1 MIKKK
6 IIWLITV
13 LMLFMQCAPAFAAK
27 SGEKLDDDIELL
39 ICTDGK
45 VGVYKKEA
53 EVFSVPPYEID
64 GKVMIPVRWFF
75 EKLGYTVSAE
85 GERVKIS
92 GENELELSFN
102 SNSAN
107 ANGSAVNLS
116 VPTGIKNNTLFAPE
130 DVLST
135 LGIKYVKNSSGY
147 LMITKSGHSDMSWES
162 TLDKIEGIYVS
173 PSGNDNMPGTAK
185 EPVKTLE
192 AAKKLAEKY
201 IKSIGRDYTVRIFV
215 KGGEYFVNKTVT
227 FDDSAFS
234 LDIYKGL
241 SIEGY
246 GDGETV
252 FTGAVRL
259 NQDDFVPVTDAKTLA
274 RLNKKGRGKIAR
286 MDLRKQGVGELTPK
300 NNFFNYIYLNGI
312 EQTNA
317 RWPNEGYALV
327 GTVPDTNVFTF
338 MESEPLK
345 WTGEKEG
352 YICGVFSNWG
362 WEWHS
367 AKIANVDA
375 QKKQITLA
383 RIDAD
388 MKTTGGGSKYYATN
402 ILSELDSPGEW
413 YVDYDEMALYY
424 YPSYSLKYAKLEMTV
439 FSDAIILLK
448 DCKNITFKNLTFTK
462 ADRAIRT
469 QSTSDGSVRNI
480 TVNGCRVSDMQ
491 GFAAIE
497 FNNENSNAV
506 YDIEITENDA
516 YNLFGKFVQMKGG
529 NWDGWKLGNCK
540 INNNHVTRAAQYYCS
555 GGMGSFWMGSCG
567 MECNN
572 NLVQDVPRGAAVG
585 FEGKMN
591 YNEIINT
598 GKDMNDYGAIYV
610 GRNGYKFGTEVAY
623 NYIHDNADSNY
634 CALYNDDAYCYADWH
649 HNIVK
654 DVRVTSI
661 FAPGI
666 EAKYRYNVQIG
677 CKNPVQMSS
686 RKGYGYVG
694 QGEEIWN
701 GLKKMADSYPIYL
714 EREPQI
720 TKYLARDPF
729 AVCWDSIVY
738 GNIGVGQKTLSVYD
752 WDELTEYGAKEM
764 TENGKTV
771 SIDGLNGSLEANPEV
786 DYSDDLFV
794 DAKNQ
799 NYNINPESELAE
811 KFPGLLELDIEHS
824 GISSKN
830 PMLLEIPENGSRLR
844 YPTNGQKN
852 LNASAV
858 TFSWDPVKGASFYRL
873 TVATDP
879 KMENVV
885 FDETIR
891 ENGNVNTYTVEGLD
905 NNTFYY
911 WKVLSINVARQN
923 GFSLESI
930 GGPYLFKTAVRD
942 TVDKENLK
950 LALDSF
956 EAFCRDDLSNTEYGY
971 DEGYVKNAKDKLAEI
986 KMKYKTVYSQSEIDA
1001 LEEEIYTIVKKSPFY
1016 MKVHFENVDG
1026 IYDSGA
1032 KWEISAD
1039 GRIDVSGGELTFSS
1053 GDGTRSDAKAKINN
1067 RNSILCFEVK
1077 LDNISEVASDYQG
1090 IDIKLSEAGS
1100 GYLIVFKKDIIEWQR
1115 INKTLTEIPNDFI
1128 EAGKW
1133 YKVEAGAVNTPNG
1146 VLQFLRIDGKM
1157 IYSELDQ
1164 TSNQT
1169 RDEGYFRIR
1178 KNGKGSIHLRNMEQI
1193 PNDGII
1199 IDDVIE
1205 SFKKPVSAA
1214 HLETLFIGSAD
1225 CLEMGN
1231 FKLFSLVD
1239 KKALGELVYPDVAE
1253 GKVNISRDEISEYR
1267 DFVKKMS
1274 VVAGYNTGLRD
1285 QLFKNNITF
1294 LYNDYIRTD
1303 LIDQNGV
1310 TIFGFYN
1317 KLNDKYKSIATE
1329 LMMNSDC
1336 KNIDELR
1343 YHIAKTVFVT
1353 SINACRIGFAAD
1365 ATYISDVLTK
1375 ENADYIGIDIS
1386 DYLAL
1391 SEVEKQAVNGIVGT
1405 EKGDCTD
1412 RTLDELTADIH
1423 DAVKRV
1429 TGSR

>member
-13 LMLFMQCAPAFAAK
+13 LTIFMQVVPARAAK
-27 SGEKLDDDIELL
+27 SGEGLDDDIKLF
-39 ICTDGK
+39 ICADGK
-45 VGVYKKEA
+45 VGVCEKA
-53 EVFSVPPYEID
+53 DEVFSVAPYEID
-64 GKVMIPVRWFF
+64 DRIMLPVRWFF
-75 EKLGYTVSAE
+75 ESLGYSVAAAGTD
-85 GERVKIS
+85 VKIS
-92 GENELELSFN
+92 GENELQLSFN
-102 SNSAN
+102 SKA
-107 ANGSAVNLS
+107 AMVNGNNVELGLCTQ
-116 VPTGIKNNTLFAPE
+116 VKNNTLFASE
-130 DVLST
+130 EVLET
-135 LGIKYVKNSSGY
+135 LGIKYIKNDSGY
-147 LMITKSGHSDMSWES
+147 LMITKSGHSDISWQN

-173 PSGNDNMPGTAK
+173 PNGNDNMPGTAK
-185 EPVKTLE
+185 APVKSLE
-192 AAKKLAEKY
+192 KAKELAEKY
-201 IKSIGRDYTVRIFV
+201 IKSIGKDYVVRIFV
-215 KGGEYFVNKTVT
+215 KGGEYFVDQTVT

-241 SIEGY
+241 DIEGY
-246 GDGETV
+246 GDGEAV
-252 FTGAVRL
+252 FTGAVTL
-259 NQDDFVPVTDAKTLA
+259 NQEDFIPVSDAKTLA

-286 MDLRKQGVGELTPK
+286 LDLRKQGIKELIPK
-300 NNFFNYIYLNGI
+300 DNFFNYIYLNGI

-345 WTGEKEG
+345 WTGENEG

-367 AKIANVDA
+367 AKIGNVDA
-375 QKKQITLA
+375 QKKQITLS

-388 MKTTGGGSKYYATN
+388 MRTTGGGSKYYATN
-402 ILSELDSPGEW
+402 ILAELDSPGEW

-424 YPSYSLKYAKLEMTV
+424 YPSYSLKDAKLEMTV

-462 ADRAIRT
+462 ADRAIKT

-497 FNNENSNAV
+497 FNKENSNAV

-529 NWDGWKLGNCK
+529 SWEGWKLGNCK

-567 MECNN
+567 VECNN
-572 NLVQDVPRGAAVG
+572 NLVQDVPRGAALG
-585 FEGKMN
+585 FEGTIN
-591 YNEIINT
+591 YNEIVNS

-610 GRNGYKFGTEVAY
+610 GRNAYKFGTEVAY

-677 CKNPVQMSS
+677 CKSPVQLSS

-694 QGEEIWN
+694 YGEEIWK
-701 GLKKMADSYPIYL
+701 GLKNMADSYPVYL
-714 EREPQI
+714 ERKPQI
-720 TKYLARDPF
+720 TKYLERDPF

-738 GNIGVGQKTLSVYD
+738 GNLGIGQKTLSVYS

-764 TENGKTV
+764 TENGETI
-771 SIDGLNGSLEANPEV
+771 SIDGLNGSFEANPEIE
-786 DYSDDLFV
+786 YSDDLFV

-799 NYNINPESELAE
+799 NYNINPESDIAK

-824 GISSKN
+824 GISSEK
-830 PMLLEIPENGSRLR
+830 PMLLEVPKNGSRLR

-873 TVATDP
+873 IVATDS
-879 KMENVV
+879 KLENIV

-891 ENGNVNTYTVEGLD
+891 ENGNFNTYSVEGLD

-911 WKVLSINVARQN
+911 WKVQAINVARQN
-923 GFSLESI
+923 SFVLDSVGD
-930 GGPYLFKTAVRD
+930 PYLFKTAVRD
-942 TVDKENLK
+942 SIDKENLK

-956 EAFCRDDLSNTEYGY
+956 EDFCNNDISNPEYGY
-971 DEGYVKNAKDKLAEI
+971 DEGYVKEAKDTLDKI
-986 KMKYKTVYSQSEIDA
+986 KTKYKTVYTQSEIDS

-1026 IYDSGA
+1026 IYENGA
-1032 KWEISAD
+1032 KWEISS
-1039 GRIDVSGGELTFSS
+1039 GGKTEVSGGTLTFSS
-1053 GDGTRSDAKAKINN
+1053 DDGMRSDAKIKINN
-1067 RNSILCFEVK
+1067 RNSILCFDMK
-1077 LDNISEVASDYQG
+1077 LDYIGEQASDYQG
-1090 IDIKLSEAGS
+1090 IDIKLSEAGN
-1100 GYLIVFKKDIIEWQR
+1100 GYLVVFKKDIIEWQR

-1128 EAGKW
+1128 EEGKW

-1146 VLQFLRIDGKM
+1146 VLQFLRIDGRL

-1178 KNGKGSIHLRNMEQI
+1178 KNGKGSVHLRKAEQI
-1193 PNDGII
+1193 PADGII
-1199 IDDVIE
+1199 IDDVTE
-1205 SFKKPVSAA
+1205 SFKKPASAA

-1225 CLEMGN
+1225 CLELGN
-1231 FKLFSLVD
+1231 FQLFSVLD
-1239 KKALGELVYPDVAE
+1239 KKALSELVYPEVAD
-1253 GKVNISRDEISEYR
+1253 GKVDISKDNISEYR

-1274 VVAGYNTGLRD
+1274 VVAGYNTGLRE

-1294 LYNDYIRTD
+1294 LYDDYIRTD

-1317 KLNDKYKSIATE
+1317 KLSDKYKSIATE
-1329 LMMNSDC
+1329 LMMNSNC
-1336 KNIDELR
+1336 KSIDELR
-1343 YHIAKTVFVT
+1343 FHIAKTVFVT

-1375 ENADYIGIDIS
+1375 ENADYMGIDIS

-1391 SEVEKQAVNGIVGT
+1391 NEVEKQKVNGIIGT
-1405 EKGDCTD
+1405 EKGDCID
-1412 RTLDELTADIH
+1412 RTLEELVEDIH
-1423 DAVKRV
+1423 EAVKRV
-1429 TGSR
+1429 KE